1 MFHAVIDWPTSWLDC
16 VREDGYG
23 FSVNSYFCLSCDAFG
38 NSPLRRKLRRLNAG
52 LKWRSRQSHGGA
64 MIKDRREFAPE
75 RSLGAS
81 ADNGKNKMFVYWVA
95 CLGVRADIIS
105 KVTSQKALCH
115 IVVLPASQPPRHLPA
130 WDGRSYFQSAPLP
143 HYAKSKK
150 GLLYWCSVCWI
161 LTVFIHLLVAFR
173 RQEGEEASAQAK
185 ATTGLN
191 VLVLRRRK
199 G

>member
-38 NSPLRRKLRRLNAG
+38 HSPLRRKLRLYTG

-64 MIKDRREFAPE
+64 MIKDKREFAPE

-81 ADNGKNKMFVYWVA
+81 ADNGKIKIFVSWVA
-95 CLGVRADIIS
+95 CLAVHAGIIS

-115 IVVLPASQPPRHLPA
+115 IVVLPASQPPL
-130 WDGRSYFQSAPLP
+130 APPWLGWKIIFP
-143 HYAKSKK
+143 NKV
-150 GLLYWCSVCWI
+150 LLYHTR
-161 LTVFIHLLVAFR
+161 LKAR
-173 RQEGEEASAQAK
+173 RAAVLMFCM
-185 ATTGLN
+185 LN
-191 VLVLRRRK
+191 SQCVYTPPCCI
-199 G
+199 